1 MTAATTGRNLAVE
14 ALAISKPELGYSG
27 NIEYRAHVQN
37 IGWQKWVKNGKLA
50 GTTGKSLSIEAVEIK
65 LTGDLAKHYDVV
77 YRAHVQGKGW
87 LDWVKSGECA
97 GTTGE
102 ALHMEAIEV
111 KLVDK

>member
-1 MTAATTGRNLAVE
+1 MFR
-14 ALAISKPELGYSG
+14 ISAGKE
-27 NIEYRAHVQN
+27 
-37 IGWQKWVKNGKLA
+37 WVKNGKLA
-50 GTTGKSLSIEAVEIK
+50 GTTGNLFEAVEIK

-102 ALHMEAIEV
+102 APHRKRLRLSWLINS
-111 KLVDK
+111 K

>member
-1 MTAATTGRNLAVE
+1 MTVGTTGRNLAVE
-14 ALAISKPELGYSG
+14 ALTISKPYLGYSG
-27 NIEYRAHVQN
+27 GIVYRAHVQN
-37 IGWQKWVKNGKLA
+37 IGWQKWVLNGKVA

-77 YRAHVQGKGW
+77 YRAHVQSKGW

-102 ALHMEAIEV
+102 ALHLEAIEV
-111 KLVDK
+111 KMVAK

>member
-1 MTAATTGRNLAVE
+1 MGGSRQNSELSLAP
-14 ALAISKPELGYSG
+14 AFGQLD
-27 NIEYRAHVQN
+27 R
-37 IGWQKWVKNGKLA
+37 
-50 GTTGKSLSIEAVEIK
+50 SIWRSVEIK

-102 ALHMEAIEV
+102 ALHLEAIEV

>member
-1 MTAATTGRNLAVE
+1 MGQERQAGRH
-14 ALAISKPELGYSG
+14 SP
-27 NIEYRAHVQN
+27 
-37 IGWQKWVKNGKLA
+37 
-50 GTTGKSLSIEAVEIK
+50 TGKSLSIEAVEIK

>member
-1 MTAATTGRNLAVE
+1 MRRWLLAERTQGIPVT
-14 ALAISKPELGYSG
+14 S
-27 NIEYRAHVQN
+27 NIELMFRISAGKGVGQER
-37 IGWQKWVKNGKLA
+37 QKMARHHGQV
-50 GTTGKSLSIEAVEIK
+50 SVEAVEIK

-102 ALHMEAIEV
+102 APYGS
-111 KLVDK
+111 D

>member
-1 MTAATTGRNLAVE
+1 MPLS
-14 ALAISKPELGYSG
+14 LSHLIIGYSG

-37 IGWQKWVKNGKLA
+37 IGWQEWVKNGKVA

-65 LTGDLAKHYDVV
+65 LTGNLAKHYDVV
-77 YRAHVQGKGW
+77 YRAHVQSKGW

-102 ALHMEAIEV
+102 ALHLEALEV
-111 KLVDK
+111 RLVEKS